1 MINYV
6 KRAAARLPAARIAA
20 CHDTHGVLLLTVSW
34 TVCGFLRHAVL
45 LLRSLHRG
53 FEVVLVVADGDGG
66 IALRRA
72 VEGLAPLV
80 AALQVHHSDVVA
92 LDQDPPLENDLTLGI
107 ECDHVGDAKRLAGDD
122 EQVAGLDRDI
132 GNDRVADDDL
142 RCHIEASPLWK
153 AKDDLLQSAPGIG
166 PACSMTLLAALPEL
180 GTLNRHQIAALVGV
194 APINKDSG
202 RFRGRRTTQ
211 AGRSHVRSVLF
222 MSALS
227 AIRFNPVIARFY
239 KHLLAAGKPK
249 MVAMVACMRKLL
261 TILNTMLKSSTPWI
275 SNYEK
280 KYLRLNTVTMRLMHR
295 GSVAHGLQPWLSS
308 VTATRLELVSQVC
321 WHLG

>member
-1 MINYV
+1 MSNSRFIGIDVSKQNLDVHVRPDDLRYQLSYDAAGLAALVEQFHGLQPELIVLEATGGYEHQLVAELVNDQLPVVVINPRWVRNFARASGQLAKTDAIDATVLSAFAEKMRPPIRPLPDDDLKELRGLLVRRRQIVDMIVSEKNRQYTAP
-6 KRAAARLPAARIAA
+6 KRIARQIQ
-20 CHDTHGVLLLTVSW
+20 THINW
-34 TVCGFLRHAVL
+34 
-45 LLRSLHRG
+45 
-53 FEVVLVVADGDGG
+53 
-66 IALRRA
+66 
-72 VEGLAPLV
+72 
-80 AALQVHHSDVVA
+80 
-92 LDQDPPLENDLTLGI
+92 LE
-107 ECDHVGDAKRLAGDD
+107 KRLD
-122 EQVAGLDRDI
+122 E
-132 GNDRVADDDL
+132 ADDDL
-142 RCHIEASPLWK
+142 RRHIEASPLWK

-211 AGRSHVRSVLF
+211 AGRSHVRSLLF

-280 KYLRLNTVTMRLMHR
+280 NTC
-295 GSVAHGLQPWLSS
+295 A
-308 VTATRLELVSQVC
+308 
-321 WHLG
+321 